1 MSATAAERYAAQRA
15 AEWLADKR
23 LLKWA
28 RKQVNADL
36 RKWRQAARDGNP
48 DAADLIAD
56 CKAKLRLLN
65 WAENWS
71 RVREPDYDGSDDQR
85 ILAELQS
92 NFTIVIA
99 PVRYLAQAW
108 RGRDGWRPEWERD

>member
-1 MSATAAERYAAQRA
+1 MTLAGQIAAGQA

-28 RKQVNADL
+28 RRQVNADL

-48 DAADLIAD
+48 DAPGLIAD

-65 WAENWS
+65 WADGWS
-71 RVREPDYDGSDDQR
+71 RVREPDYDGSSDPR
-85 ILAELQS
+85 VRSALQS
-92 NFTIVIA
+92 ESALVIGS
-99 PVRYLAQAW
+99 VRYLAQAW
-108 RGRDGWRPEWERD
+108 RGREGWRPEWERP